1 MTVSSDVTN
10 VSITCTT
17 NMYTVKVAVGGEQG
31 SGLVLQDNGADDLP
45 ASVDGTYSFATQ
57 SSDGSAFA
65 VTVLSQPAN
74 LTCTADPGGKIS
86 GADADLNVTCL

>member
-1 MTVSSDVTN
+1 MSSDVTN

-17 NMYTVKVAVGGEQG
+17 NMYTVNVAVAGDQG

-45 ASVDGTYSFATQ
+45 VSVDGTYSFATQ
-57 SSDGSAFA
+57 LSDGSAFA

-74 LTCTADPGGKIS
+74 LTCTADPGGKFS
-86 GADADLNVTCL
+86 GADATLDVTCL

>member
-1 MTVSSDVTN
+1 
-10 VSITCTT
+10 
-17 NMYTVKVAVGGEQG
+17 MYTVKVKVAVAGEQG

-86 GADADLNVTCL
+86 GADATLNVTCL